1 MGTAR
6 EIIQTAYR
14 KAGVLPLLTQPSAAQ
29 STIALTELNRLIY
42 NFVGF
47 GSSLP
52 WEMVRSDAEVR
63 MDPDDAALRIA
74 LQNAAPI
81 TITLPENPVDGARLQ
96 IIDPN
101 GTLASYNVTLA
112 RNGWQIEGSAAN
124 LVLNTAG
131 LNRVWMFR
139 GDTGNWTRAA
149 DLALDD
155 QMPFPVDFD
164 LGWSLIL
171 ARRLAGEFGL
181 QLSPEDARYA
191 KDAHTRLRA
200 RYVKPP
206 KQYPSQDIALA
217 GGAIWQWPWA
227 TYLGTGSQ

>member
-1 MGTAR
+1 
-6 EIIQTAYR
+6 
-14 KAGVLPLLTQPSAAQ
+14 
-29 STIALTELNRLIY
+29 
-42 NFVGF
+42 
-47 GSSLP
+47 
-52 WEMVRSDAEVR
+52 
-63 MDPDDAALRIA
+63 
-74 LQNAAPI
+74 
-81 TITLPENPVDGARLQ
+81 
-96 IIDPN
+96 
-101 GTLASYNVTLA
+101 
-112 RNGWQIEGSAAN
+112 
-124 LVLNTAG
+124 
-131 LNRVWMFR
+131 MFR

-206 KQYPSQDIALA
+206 KQYPSQDIQWA
-217 GGAIWQWPWA
+217 GGAIWQWPWGV
-227 TYLGTGSQ
+227 YLRTGVQ